1 MNSGKAG
8 LGLLLTVP
16 LLLAGCAGSVQGGA
30 PGPATVAVGSA
41 THTSSIHGVADE
53 EAPSVKTAM
62 VCGKEIMDSVAT
74 LAGEATLPAA
84 QTTWV
89 DHLYTCTY
97 RLPQGPL
104 VISVKESSDPSTAV
118 AYFETLQK
126 DAGTVT
132 PLAVLEALGLPSFHT
147 PTGQAAFV
155 KDNLTLKVDASR
167 LPAQVGRPPR
177 GRTSFADTVTS
188 DILDCWRE

>member
-1 MNSGKAG
+1 MNSGRAR
-8 LGLLLTVP
+8 LGLILSVP
-16 LLLAGCAGSVQGGA
+16 LLLAGCAGPVQGA
-30 PGPATVAVGSA
+30 SGPVAVATATPTGSNHGA
-41 THTSSIHGVADE
+41 TDE
-53 EAPSVKTAM
+53 GPPVKAAM
-62 VCGKEIMDSVAT
+62 VCGKEIMDGVAT

-84 QTTWV
+84 KTTWA

-97 RLPQGPL
+97 QLPQGPL
-104 VISVKESSDPSTAV
+104 IISVKESSDPSTAIT
-118 AYFETLQK
+118 YFETLQK
-126 DAGTVT
+126 DAGAVT

-147 PTGQAAFV
+147 GTGQAAFV

-167 LPAQVGRPPR
+167 LPARVGRPPI